1 MNYTLSIVCWLIIL
15 VQATAQT
22 DSTKNK
28 PVSPVKITKETSYA
42 YGYSFAS
49 DLIGNDNFEDVDRNS
64 TQVLKGLKDGLQPD
78 SAKLAT
84 IVNSLMKHIDN
95 PDTTTAKNLAQAQQ
109 TAYNLGY
116 NAVGNLVALLELE
129 KKDLHYPSIKKGYL
143 DFVRGKK
150 PQVTVKQQRKRLAAF
165 FEEKQALAEQKAK
178 ERRQKQAAENLAQA
192 KAFLVENGKKSMI
205 KTTASGLQYQ
215 IIKQGTGEQA
225 SLNSKVL
232 VHYTGTFIGGKVF
245 DSSIERG
252 KPASFDLS
260 EVIEGWQEGI
270 ALMQVGA
277 RYRLFIPPSLAYGV
291 AGPDIIP
298 PNSLLIFDVELLE
311 VSQNIGPGTS
321 ASKMS
326 YAYGYTV
333 GQALLDLNFTADETN
348 VEQFV
353 KGFAKG
359 FDANAATTQK
369 VEEMLRARIASN
381 MPSSSKETADEIARG
396 IGYTSSA
403 GLVQQIDA
411 RSAEFDYA
419 TLAEGYTTALQQQAP
434 MYNREDMAKAVEDY
448 ANAKIKTRQPKQTP
462 KPAEEDNELEAAKNR
477 EKGRQFLA
485 QNAQK
490 EGVVSLPSGLQYEII
505 QAGTG
510 LQPTLNSKVTTHY
523 VGQLLDGTV
532 FDSSVEREQ
541 PASFPLRAVI
551 KGWQEG
557 IPLMKKGAK
566 YRFYIPADLAYGNRR
581 MGSTIPPGSTLIF
594 EVELLEVD

>member
-1 MNYTLSIVCWLIIL
+1 MNHILSIFCWLIIIA
-15 VQATAQT
+15 QATAQT
-22 DSTKNK
+22 DSTKSK
-28 PVSPVKITKETSYA
+28 PLSPVKIMKETSYA

-49 DLIGNDNFEDVDRNS
+49 DLTENDNFEDIERTS
-64 TQVLKGLKDGLQPD
+64 TEVLKGLKDGLQPD

-84 IVNSLMKHIDN
+84 IVEGLIKRLDN
-95 PDTTTAKNLAQAQQ
+95 PDTSAAKNLAQAQQ

-116 NAVGNLVALLELE
+116 NALGNLVSLLELE
-129 KKDLHYPSIKKGYL
+129 NKDLHYPSIKKGYL

-150 PQVTVKQQRKRLAAF
+150 PKITIKQQRKRLAAF

-178 ERRQKQAAENLAQA
+178 ERREKQAVENLAQA
-192 KAFLVENGKKSMI
+192 KAFLAENGKKSGVQ
-205 KTTASGLQYQ
+205 TTASGLQYQ

-225 SLNSKVL
+225 SLNSTVS
-232 VHYTGTFIGGKVF
+232 VHYTGTFINGKVF

-252 KPASFDLS
+252 EPASFDLS

-277 RYRLFIPPSLAYGV
+277 RYRLFIPPSLAYGT

-298 PNSLLIFDVELLE
+298 PNSLLIFEVELLE
-311 VSQNIGPGTS
+311 VTQKTGPGTS
-321 ASKMS
+321 SSKMS

-333 GQALLDLNFTADETN
+333 GEALLDLNFTAAETN
-348 VEQFV
+348 VKQFV
-353 KGFAKG
+353 QGFAKG
-359 FDANAATTQK
+359 FDANAATIQE
-369 VEEMLRARIASN
+369 VEEMLRTRIASN
-381 MPSSSKETADEIARG
+381 MPSPNQEAAHKIANG

-419 TLAEGYTTALQQQAP
+419 TLAEGYSAALQQQEP
-434 MYNREDMAKAVEDY
+434 MYNPEDMAKSLDDY
-448 ANAKIKTRQPKQTP
+448 ANAKIKTRRAQQAPAPAPK
-462 KPAEEDNELEAAKNR
+462 DNKAEAAKNR
-477 EKGRQFLA
+477 EKGTQFLA

-490 EGVVSLPSGLQYEII
+490 EGVISLPSGLQYEVI

-532 FDSSVEREQ
+532 FDSSVERGQ
-541 PASFPLRAVI
+541 PASFPLKAVI

-566 YRFYIPADLAYGNRR
+566 YRFFIPADLAYGDRQ
-581 MGSTIPPGSTLIF
+581 MGGTIPAGSTLIF